1 MKTKR
6 MSIRTIAL
14 SAFALLV
21 TLPAAR
27 QASGHE
33 AKAPYATMA
42 PVDQYLITDRDA
54 EIALARTAAPKSISD
69 GAEVLVLA
77 AEPIKEPVARYG
89 PFVMNTPQEIRQ
101 AAMDFQAGRF

>member
-6 MSIRTIAL
+6 MSLRTIAL

-27 QASGHE
+27 QASGQE

-42 PVDQYLITDRDA
+42 PVDQYLIADRYA

-69 GAEVLVLA
+69 GAE
-77 AEPIKEPVARYG
+77 
-89 PFVMNTPQEIRQ
+89 
-101 AAMDFQAGRF
+101 AGDNSIETKQHGWLLWAL